1 MSRFPVLSN
10 AGKSVP
16 ASIFAKLREHLARF
30 PGDVIPLQIGDTHL
44 RPPVAL
50 EDFGW
55 GDAAELYTYGSPAG
69 YAPLLEAIATKARD
83 KNRLAITE
91 ACIQIACGATHALSC
106 AVQALCDRGEELIL
120 VTPHWP
126 LIKGMA
132 VGHGVTPIE
141 VPYGPDLGALLEH
154 AITPRTSAI
163 YVATPNN
170 PDGLMLT
177 AAEVEAV
184 AQVAAKH
191 DLWILS
197 DEVYEDYGYD
207 AQHISIA
214 TRPAASDRTVTVFSF
229 AKSYAQAGLR
239 VGYAL
244 APEPVTAAIKK
255 LVNHSV
261 YNVPVA
267 MQRAALGALRT
278 GTSFLAAARE
288 RYKAA
293 RDGARARLHAPA
305 ACPPGGAYLWVD
317 FERWSGNDCMPVLEK
332 VAEQA
337 CCSRPAARSATSA
350 IATRACASRV
360 CPKTGSTRV
369 SIAST
374 PCSRRGHD
382 RQKRLRGS
390 VPRSGCRVRSGDAGA
405 AGARTRAV
413 AERPR
418 GDRARDR

>member
-1 MSRFPVLSN
+1 MLSN

-44 RPPVAL
+44 RPPVVL

-55 GDAAELYTYGSPAG
+55 GDAAELYTYGAPAG
-69 YAPLLEAIATKARD
+69 WAPLIDEIVAKARK
-83 KNRLAITE
+83 KNGISITD
-91 ACIQIACGATHALSC
+91 AGVQIACGATHALSC

-141 VPYGPDLGALLEH
+141 VPWGPDLGALLEQ
-154 AITPRTSAI
+154 AVTPRTSAI

-170 PDGLMLT
+170 PDGAMLS
-177 AAEVEAV
+177 AADIAAI
-184 AQVAAKH
+184 AQVAERH
-191 DLWILS
+191 ELWILA

-207 AQHISIA
+207 AQHVSIA
-214 TRPAASDRTVTVFSF
+214 THPAALQRTVTVFSF

-244 APEPVTAAIKK
+244 APEPVAAAIKK
-255 LVNHSV
+255 LVNHSI

-267 MQRAALGALRT
+267 MQRAALGALRS
-278 GTSFLAAARE
+278 GAPFLAAARE
-288 RYKAA
+288 RYQAA
-293 RDGARARLHAPA
+293 RDRARTRLTAPA

-317 FERWSGNDCMPVLEK
+317 FERWSGNDCLPVLEK
-332 VAEQA
+332 VAEQGVLLA
-337 CCSRPAARSATSA
+337 PGSAF
-350 IATRACASRV
+350 
-360 CPKTGSTRV
+360 
-369 SIAST
+369 
-374 PCSRRGHD
+374 
-382 RQKRLRGS
+382 
-390 VPRSGCRVRSGDAGA
+390 GDACTRYARLCFTGVEEARLEEGIDRINGVLA
-405 AGARTRAV
+405 AWT
-413 AERPR
+413 
-418 GDRARDR
+418 